1 MNKSF
6 IKKRA
11 VAALKYHELS
21 KHHADR
27 YADGPNGLDFTN
39 QPMPFSRYAGA
50 PNVALPLLE
59 SAPASMLDEL
69 YERGA
74 DGSELVAAEPVTVEN
89 VAALLELSLG
99 LAAWKSF
106 NSSTWAL
113 RVNPSSGNL
122 HPTEAHLLL
131 PSLNSPSLKSK
142 DASERQSLPGGLY
155 HYGPYTHSLERR
167 ALFSPKAA
175 SALEELFGNAGFILG
190 LTSIY
195 WREAWK
201 YGVRAFRYCSLD
213 IGHAIGSI
221 SFAAALLGWKVS
233 YLREIPDIETA
244 RALGLDRTEWHANE
258 KEEPELLLYISPDGT
273 SPEAPNTDAGPQKM
287 IAQLIGMVAECE
299 LTGAPERLSAE
310 HVLWSGIEEVSN
322 ATEKIRDGNPKR
334 VDSRPGTSKAAVPRP
349 YLEYPE
355 YHQTGTPEVQRNA
368 AENIRLRRSAQAYDP
383 YIGTDSGTLYAML
396 DRTVPREQ
404 NVPFDTLGTPPEINL
419 LLFIHRVGGLKR
431 GLYML
436 VRNPDDLD
444 DLKSSMPTGLWTLP
458 DGAPEALG
466 LYLIK
471 EGDYRAVAARLSCR
485 QEIAGDSAF
494 SLGMLGRVKERAT
507 VEPHAYRR
515 LFWEAGLIGQVLYL
529 EATSI
534 GMSGTGIGCFHDD
547 TVTEVAGMTSD
558 TFCSIYHFTVG
569 RAVEDTRI
577 QTLAPYHH
585 LQVK

>member
-1 MNKSF
+1 MNKSRA
-6 IKKRA
+6 KKRA
-11 VAALKYHELS
+11 VVALKYHEQS
-21 KHHADR
+21 KHHKDR
-27 YADGPNGLDFTN
+27 YAEGPDGLDFAN

-50 PNVALPLLE
+50 LNVSLPLLE
-59 SAPASMLDEL
+59 AASASMLGDL

-74 DGSELVAAEPVTVEN
+74 DGPEPVTVEN

-99 LAAWKSF
+99 LAAWKSY
-106 NSSTWAL
+106 NSNSWAL

-131 PSLNSPSLKSK
+131 PSLNYQ
-142 DASERQSLPGGLY
+142 DASEKQSLPGGLY

-167 ALFSPKAA
+167 ALFTPGDS
-175 SALEELFGNAGFILG
+175 SALEELFGDTGFIIG

-221 SFAAALLGWKVS
+221 SFAAALLGWRVS
-233 YLREIPDIETA
+233 YLREVPDIDTA
-244 RALGLDRTEWHANE
+244 RVLGLDRTDWHANE
-258 KEEPELLLYISPDGT
+258 KEEPELLLYISPCR
-273 SPEAPNTDAGPQKM
+273 SRPEAPNTDKETAKM
-287 IAQLIGMVAECE
+287 IAQLISTVAECD
-299 LTGAPERLSAE
+299 LTGTPERLSAE
-310 HVLWSGIEEVSN
+310 HVLWSAIEEVSG
-322 ATEKIRDGNPKR
+322 ATEK
-334 VDSRPGTSKAAVPRP
+334 RPNAEEPATCTSKKRAAVPRP

-355 YHQTGTPEVQRNA
+355 YHQTGTSETLRNA
-368 AENIRLRRSAQAYDP
+368 TENIRLRRSAQAYDP
-383 YIGTDSGTLYAML
+383 YIGTDSKTLFAML
-396 DRTVPREQ
+396 DRTVPRVQ
-404 NVPFDTLGTPPEINL
+404 NRPFDTLGTPPEINL

-436 VRNPDDLD
+436 VRNPDDLN

-458 DGAPEALG
+458 DGAPEELG

-471 EGDYRAVAARLSCR
+471 EGDYRAVAARLSCT

-494 SLGMLGRVKERAT
+494 SLGMLGRVNERVT
-507 VEPHAYRR
+507 KEPHAYRR

-558 TFCSIYHFTVG
+558 TFCSSYHFTVG
-569 RAVEDTRI
+569 RAVADTRI